1 MTDTKARGVK
11 LPHPQKIYRALHPVG
26 WNIRGIVLELILGEE
41 TLRLAGIESAM
52 YPRRFNS
59 DGYLAW

>member
-1 MTDTKARGVK
+1 MRNS
-11 LPHPQKIYRALHPVG
+11 PSPQKICHALCPVG
-26 WNIRGIVLELILGEE
+26 WNILGIVLALILGEE

-52 YPRRFNS
+52 YPRKFNS

>member
-1 MTDTKARGVK
+1 MRNC
-11 LPHPQKIYRALHPVG
+11 PSPQKICHALCPVG
-26 WNIRGIVLELILGEE
+26 WNILGIVLALILGEE

-52 YPRRFNS
+52 YPRKFNS